1 MLKKKIK
8 VIFMIIAVFIIGIS
22 IMDINFENKASAES
36 EVMFLNESI
45 TLKDIN
51 KINKVLKELKGSN
64 YYKDINISEDHT
76 EKILSIFYSINNA
89 LGESDYINFW
99 NDINKRE
106 IIISNAVYMFLIIDE
121 LDKVIINLEDSIGE
135 EFVINRSDIENV
147 YNIAL
152 EEYEINEENL
162 AKLMTKDCI
171 EEIWYIVNG

>member
-1 MLKKKIK
+1 
-8 VIFMIIAVFIIGIS
+8 
-22 IMDINFENKASAES
+22 
-36 EVMFLNESI
+36 MF
-45 TLKDIN
+45 
-51 KINKVLKELKGSN
+51 
-64 YYKDINISEDHT
+64 
-76 EKILSIFYSINNA
+76 F
-89 LGESDYINFW
+89 
-99 NDINKRE
+99 
-106 IIISNAVYMFLIIDE
+106 IIDE

>member
-1 MLKKKIK
+1 
-8 VIFMIIAVFIIGIS
+8 MIIAVFIIGIS

>member
-8 VIFMIIAVFIIGIS
+8 VIFMIIAVIIIGIS
-22 IMDINFENKASAES
+22 TMDINFENKASAES
-36 EVMFLNESI
+36 EIMFLNESI

-51 KINKVLKELKGSN
+51 KIDKVLKELKGSN
-64 YYKDINISEDHT
+64 YYKYINISEDHT

-147 YNIAL
+147 YNMAL